1 MIILRF
7 HGMTK
12 LAHEFND
19 FNDPCFLSFTPPPH
33 PPGAIHNSDMLL
45 ILIILKT
52 TLFSKIILWQPNS
65 LKRIIDKY
73 RLNKQT
79 KYLK

>member
-7 HGMTK
+7 HGVTK

-19 FNDPCFLSFTPPPH
+19 FNDPCFLSFTPPPPTH
-33 PPGAIHNSDMLL
+33 PPRPGAIHNSDMLL

-65 LKRIIDKY
+65 LKRIIDK
-73 RLNKQT
+73 
-79 KYLK
+79 

>member
-1 MIILRF
+1 
-7 HGMTK
+7 MTK

-19 FNDPCFLSFTPPPH
+19 FNDPCFLSFTPPH

-52 TLFSKIILWQPNS
+52 TFILQDYFMATKFPQA
-65 LKRIIDKY
+65 DY
-73 RLNKQT
+73 RQVKTQ
-79 KYLK
+79 